1 MCQVLGLRSQVS
13 CVRFHVSG
21 LMCKVSCVRS
31 HMFFVVVCFF
41 YKIGEFVDGGS
52 VINYQ
57 DIYICF
63 TFIKFSLKVFLND
76 CGTCSGCREPRPFF
90 I

>member
-1 MCQVLGLRSQVS
+1 MCQVLGVRSQVS
-13 CVRFHVSG
+13 YVRFHVSG

-31 HMFFVVVCFF
+31 HMFFCCCLFF
-41 YKIGEFVDGGS
+41 YKIGEFVGGGS

-63 TFIKFSLKVFLND
+63 TFIKLSLNVFLND
-76 CGTCSGCREPRPFF
+76 CGTCFWM
-90 I
+90 